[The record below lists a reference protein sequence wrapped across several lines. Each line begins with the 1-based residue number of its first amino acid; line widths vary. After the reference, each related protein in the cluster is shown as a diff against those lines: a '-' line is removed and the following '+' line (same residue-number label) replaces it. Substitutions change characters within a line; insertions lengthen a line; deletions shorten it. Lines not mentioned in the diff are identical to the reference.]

1 MSAGE
6 CIDGACG
13 RCRAG
18 KLVVIGA
25 LVLLN
30 IYAWPKWTD
39 WPNGWF
45 AFIGVLLIIK
55 GVLKFLMPSCPHCKG
70 DAGMMKMGA
79 KKGK

>member
-1 MSAGE
+1 MQGD
-6 CIDGACG
+6 CIDGMCG

-18 KLVVIGA
+18 KLVVGGA

-30 IYAWPKWTD
+30 IYYWPKWTS

-45 AFIGVLLIIK
+45 AFIAVLLIIK
-55 GVLKFLMPSCPHCKG
+55 GVAKFLMPNCPHCKADG
-70 DAGMMKMGA
+70 NGA